1 VSVRRRLLLALLALA
16 LGIAAVVVALS
27 LINDT
32 LH

>member
-1 VSVRRRLLLALLALA
+1 MSVRRRLLLALLALA